1 MKKVLLLSMSLM
13 IIGLMTSCS
22 SGGSKGNS
30 KKMETASYSYAGFTV
45 SFTHPEGFFTRSED
59 ANDFVFSKKDG
70 VAYVGKDFTMQ
81 VAISS
86 LVYSSFQEMKETLIS
101 QQFAPV
107 DIKGSSIEGFGFSR
121 YGQPAYT
128 CFFPVGDK
136 MQVALRF
143 FPNEHKHPTVE
154 EQNNREN
161 AAKFKKA
168 ADALFQ
174 SDEVQNIIRSVKV
187 TKN

>member
-22 SGGSKGNS
+22 SGSSKGNS

-59 ANDFVFSKKDG
+59 KNDFVFSQRDG
-70 VAYVGKDFTMQ
+70 VAFVGEEFTMQ
-81 VAISS
+81 VAISN
-86 LVYSSFQEMKETLIS
+86 LDYPSFQVYKETLIS
-101 QQFAPV
+101 QQFAVV
-107 DIKGSSIEGFGFSR
+107 DIKDSSIEGFGFSR
-121 YGQPAYT
+121 YGQPAHT

-136 MQVALRF
+136 MRVALRF
-143 FPNEHKHPTVE
+143 FPNEYRHPTIE
-154 EQNNREN
+154 EQNNRET
-161 AAKFKKA
+161 AAELKKA
-168 ADALFQ
+168 ADGLFQ
-174 SDEVQNIIRSVKV
+174 SEVVQNILRSVKV